1 MAKLSAINKNNRRI
15 KLSNKFYI
23 KRKKLKKI
31 IMDKKLPLEER
42 FKAQQKLS
50 KMPRNSAKTR
60 VMKKFKNATT
70 MADSKGKF
78 YVAQDGKDVCNLEIH
93 NALKKG
99 VSFEDLA
106 LIREVKHADTVLEAW
121 LNAENMLVANRI
133 IKSNTDRFSDEKISN
148 KNLE

>member
-1 MAKLSAINKNNRRI
+1 
-15 KLSNKFYI
+15 
-23 KRKKLKKI
+23 
-31 IMDKKLPLEER
+31 MDKKDR
-42 FKAQQKLS
+42 FQLAKA
-50 KMPRNSAKTR
+50 R

-106 LIREVKHADTVLEAW
+106 LIKEVKHADTVLGAW

-133 IKSNTDRFSDEKISN
+133 IKSNTERFSDEKITT
-148 KNLE
+148 KNLEE